1 MHIVFSDQ
9 VVRTFALGSYIA
21 ASGYDWTA
29 PDLED
34 LTLHVDISLTSVT
47 VSTDLWSRVED
58 IELFI

>member
-21 ASGYDWTA
+21 AGYDWSA

-34 LTLHVDISLTSVT
+34 LSLQVDISLTSVT
-47 VSTDLWSRVED
+47 ISSDLWSRTED
-58 IELFI
+58 IELWI